1 MAGMSAGHGFELSF
15 ASLPNTSFIGT
26 LRAGRSVLSAV
37 SRGAPDVIVIDSIAA
52 AFLAPAVRMR
62 RVDVPMVASLHMAP
76 GGIGDSKVRSE
87 VQRFLD
93 HSVYSRMKR
102 LIVASEALAETMVQQ
117 GFAADRIRVV
127 PPGRDVAGT
136 ETISDADS
144 ENSLPDLRA
153 GRRAAV
159 LAVANWVPNKGI
171 LDLLDAFSLVP
182 NELAVLH
189 LAGDERADP
198 DYGSLV
204 KKRLSR
210 DDLTGRVVVHGKK
223 DFLGIQGLYRAA
235 DIFVLPSVVET
246 YGTVYGEAMNEGLPI
261 IGWNTGNL
269 RNLID
274 DGTEGIIVDR
284 GDIEGLAAAI
294 KRLAQDDELRGQMG
308 EAARRRASSRPT
320 WGESGA
326 AFYAAIREAL

>member
-1 MAGMSAGHGFELSF
+1 MM
-15 ASLPNTSFIGT
+15 
-26 LRAGRSVLSAV
+26 RAASAV
-37 SRGAPDVIVIDSIAA
+37 VGAVKHLAPDAIVIDSIAA
-52 AFLAPAVRMR
+52 AFLAPAIRLSR
-62 RVDVPMVASLHMAP
+62 IAIPMAGSLHMGP
-76 GGIGDSKVRSE
+76 GGIGNPRVRSA

-93 HSVYSRMKR
+93 RSAYSRMER
-102 LIVASEALAETMVQQ
+102 LIVASQTLKEAMVAE

-127 PPGRDVAGT
+127 PPGRDVVGT

-153 GRRAAV
+153 GRRAAA

-171 LDLLDAFSLVP
+171 LDLVDAFSLVP

-223 DFLGIQGLYRAA
+223 DFLGIQSLYRAA

-246 YGTVYGEAMNEGLPI
+246 YGTVYGEAMNEGLPV

-274 DGTEGIIVDR
+274 DGTEGFIVER

-320 WGESGA
+320 WRESGA
-326 AFYAAIREAL
+326 AFFAAIREAISS